1 MPSLDMNDNKL
12 VPPVEG
18 VLLSRLA
25 AYFLHLGTIGFGGPI
40 ALVSY
45 MQRDLVEHRQWVWLW
60 LFWEGI

>member
-1 MPSLDMNDNKL
+1 MNDNKL
-12 VPPVEG
+12 LPPVEG

-45 MQRDLVEHRQWVWLW
+45 MQRDLVEHPAMGMVVT
-60 LFWEGI
+60 FWEGI

>member
-1 MPSLDMNDNKL
+1 MNDNKL
-12 VPPVEG
+12 LPPVEG

-45 MQRDLVEHRQWVWLW
+45 VQRDLVEHRQWVWL
-60 LFWEGI
+60 